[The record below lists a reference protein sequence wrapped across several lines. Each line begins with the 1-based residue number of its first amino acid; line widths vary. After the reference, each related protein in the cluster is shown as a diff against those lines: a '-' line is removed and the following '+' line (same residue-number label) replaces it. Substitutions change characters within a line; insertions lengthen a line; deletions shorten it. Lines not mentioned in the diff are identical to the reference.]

1 MYTEKIIDFID
12 KLGLDKKNFYTTKTL
27 HNSNITKDIE
37 DKITKLNID
46 AVYLFDSNPT
56 LLFKFSD
63 NYDEQN
69 IYESLLKSWN
79 FDKAPILFYVTNTDI
94 LIYNTFIFPTKDNL
108 QKNILGTTEHLEQYH
123 LNKITN
129 ETFWESKK
137 HIFQNKN
144 RINQRLL
151 KNIIDAKKILKSQ
164 GLEEQY
170 IHNIIGRSLFLRYI
184 IDRNILSI
192 ENFDLK
198 LNSIE
203 DIFLSK
209 TNLFKSFET
218 IKKYF
223 NGDLFPIDKDE
234 SKTINKKHLETL
246 HMLFSGGEISSGQ
259 QSLFSYYDFSII
271 PIELVSNIYER
282 FLHDGDNDTQSHYTP
297 SATVDLV
304 LEQLFGTS
312 KIKKNN
318 IKIFD
323 PSCGSG
329 IFLVTFLK
337 KYFTKDLDKLNHIS
351 IFKFIENSL
360 FGIDIDADAVNIT
373 IFSIYITVLE
383 FFDNNFISRN
393 NFKFPHLLN
402 KNFFVGD
409 FFNLEA
415 TYNSKIKDIDF
426 IVGNPPWGTIKQSL
440 GLYTTYCNDRS
451 LILQDKQ
458 IAQAFMYRVGDFMN
472 TTTTTALVLPS
483 KIFYNNKKDFRHTFL
498 KMFSVNAVIEM
509 SLERKK
515 TFNKAIHPSAIVF
528 YENKSS
534 EQNIFNHLTLH
545 PSIFYDLFKMFIFSE
560 ENIKTVN
567 QEEIYEEDWMWK
579 PLLYGS
585 QLDIDF
591 IKRIKANFSTLNEY
605 ILHHDTNIGAG
616 CIYLNSSKGTELP
629 NEIYKNYKLLL
640 TDKKNNT
647 FYKNKINLHNN
658 KTINKTVKQNK
669 FYDKGSL
676 NSYKAPHLLIKR
688 GVSRNGL
695 TVGIQ
700 NENCIFRN
708 SVFGIHHE
716 NINILNFLA
725 ALYNSDFYTYISFML
740 SSSWG
745 VERPEVLMA
754 EHRQLPIPL
763 NTSNQLILKLSNEY
777 IKLQELTEITSE
789 LENLFAVN
797 EEEIDLQ
804 ISKINQIVNKEVFNL
819 SSLEVDL
826 VNYGVVTYPQIS
838 ENIINNNKVSNSTTE
853 RYINKF
859 VHEISIL
866 KPNMKNTYTPNI
878 SINEEFIFMYF
889 KDSDE
894 EVKKTIWLEKFN
906 SNTKN
911 LLDATFNLSLENITN
926 DIAFKR
932 KIFGIDGNNFYFIKP
947 NKENVFHTLNARL
960 DAQSYIK
967 FRIMK

>member
-1 MYTEKIIDFID
+1 MKKIIHFID
-12 KLGLDKKNFYTTKTL
+12 RLGLDKKNFYTTKTL
-27 HNSNITKDIE
+27 HNSNLTKDIE
-37 DKITKLNID
+37 DKILKLNID
-46 AVYLFDSNPT
+46 AVYLFDDNPT

-63 NYDEQN
+63 NYNQQN

-94 LIYNTFIFPTKDNL
+94 LIYNTFVFPTKDNL
-108 QKNILGTTEHLEQYH
+108 QKNILGTSEHLEQYH

-129 ETFWESKK
+129 ETFWESRKS
-137 HIFQNKN
+137 IFQNKN

-151 KNIIDAKKILKSQ
+151 KNIIDAKKVLKNQ
-164 GLEEQY
+164 GLEEKY

-192 ENFDLK
+192 ESFGLK

-203 DIFLSK
+203 DIFLNKS
-209 TNLFKSFET
+209 NLFKSFEI
-218 IKKYF
+218 IKRYF
-223 NGDLFPIDKDE
+223 NGDLFPVDE
-234 SKTINKKHLETL
+234 DEFKTVNKKHLETL
-246 HMLFSGGEISSGQ
+246 HILFSGGEISSGQ

-282 FLHDGDNDTQSHYTP
+282 FLHDGENSTQSHYTP

-304 LEQLFGTS
+304 LEQIFGTS

-360 FGIDIDADAVNIT
+360 FGIDVDADAINIT

-383 FFDNNFISRN
+383 FFDNSFISKN

-402 KNFFVGD
+402 RNFFVGD

-415 TYNSKIKDIDF
+415 EYNSKIIDIDF

-440 GLYTTYCNDRS
+440 DLYTSYCNDRS

-472 TTTTTALVLPS
+472 INTTTALVLPS
-483 KIFYNNKKDFRHTFL
+483 KIFYNNKESFRHTFL
-498 KMFSVNAVIEM
+498 NIFDIKAVIEM

-534 EQNIFNHLTLH
+534 KQNIFNHLTLH

-567 QEEIYEEDWMWK
+567 QEEIYKEDWMWK

-591 IKRIKANFSTLNEY
+591 IKRIKSNFSTLDEY
-605 ILHHDTNIGAG
+605 ILKHQTNIGAG
-616 CIYLNSSKGTELP
+616 CIYLDSNKGTELP
-629 NEIYKNYKLLL
+629 DEIYKNYKLLL
-640 TDKKNNT
+640 TDEKNNT
-647 FYKNKINLHNN
+647 FYKNKIVLHNS
-658 KTINKTVKQNK
+658 KTINKTVKHNK
-669 FYDKGSL
+669 FYDKGNL
-676 NSYKAPHLLIKR
+676 NSYKGPHLLIKR
-688 GVSRNGL
+688 GVSSSGL
-695 TVGIQ
+695 TVGVQ
-700 NENCIFRN
+700 QENCIFRN
-708 SVFGIHHE
+708 SVFGIYHN
-716 NINILNFLA
+716 NIDILNFLA
-725 ALYNSDFYTYISFML
+725 ALYNSDFYTYFSFML

-763 NTSNQLILKLSNEY
+763 NASNQLILKLSSEY
-777 IKLQELTEITSE
+777 IKLQKLTEETSE
-789 LENLFAVN
+789 LKNLFAIN
-797 EEEIDLQ
+797 EEGISLQ
-804 ISKINQIVNKEVFNL
+804 ISKMNKIINKEVFKLSNL
-819 SSLEVDL
+819 EIDL
-826 VNYGVVTYPQIS
+826 VNYGTTTYPQIS
-838 ENIINNNKVSNSTTE
+838 ENIINNNKASNNSIE
-853 RYINKF
+853 QYINKF
-859 VHEISIL
+859 IHEISIL
-866 KPNMKNTYTPNI
+866 KPNMKNTYIPNI

-889 KDSDE
+889 KDSGE
-894 EVKKTIWLEKFN
+894 EVKKIVWLEKFN
-906 SNTKN
+906 ANTKN
-911 LLDATFNLSLENITN
+911 LLDATFNLSLESITN
-926 DIAFKR
+926 DIAFRR
-932 KIFGIDGNNFYFIKP
+932 KIFGIDGNSFYFIKS
-947 NKENVFHTLNARL
+947 NKENIFHTLNARL
-960 DAQSYIK
+960 DAQAYIK
-967 FRIMK
+967 FRITK